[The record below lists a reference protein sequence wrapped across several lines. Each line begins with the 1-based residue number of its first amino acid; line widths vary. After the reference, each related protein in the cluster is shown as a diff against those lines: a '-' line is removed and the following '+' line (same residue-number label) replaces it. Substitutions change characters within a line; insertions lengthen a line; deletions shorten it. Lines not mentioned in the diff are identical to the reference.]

1 MEQAIT
7 SQIRQVLLDLASML
21 SRPTEDIE
29 RVQNELSELEL
40 DLAMLDSE
48 VAGSTDPELQ
58 ERRETVTATVTE
70 LQGAV
75 ADAFRELFEVVTDD
89 RRRAPTDA
97 LGLFA
102 ELDELVEHY
111 RGL

>member
-1 MEQAIT
+1 MLE
-7 SQIRQVLLDLASML
+7 LAALL

-48 VAGSTDPELQ
+48 LATSTDPDLER
-58 ERRETVTATVTE
+58 RRETIAATVTE

-75 ADAFRELFEVVTDD
+75 ADAFRELFDAVTSA
-89 RRRAPTDA
+89 RAGTPTDGV
-97 LGLFA
+97 GLFA
-102 ELDELVEHY
+102 ELDELVEQY
-111 RGL
+111 RQL